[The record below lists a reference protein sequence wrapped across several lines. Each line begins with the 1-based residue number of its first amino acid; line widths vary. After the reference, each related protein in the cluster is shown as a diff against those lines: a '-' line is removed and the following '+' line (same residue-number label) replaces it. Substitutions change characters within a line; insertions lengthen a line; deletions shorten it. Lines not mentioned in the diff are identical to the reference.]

1 MNTIVDS
8 LHDDFRTLLAYLD
21 EKKEVS
27 LRSVA
32 DANLRKTLLIAAASS
47 FERCLTE
54 IVVEYAKEA
63 TSENHVLVWLV
74 KNKAVRGQYHQ
85 WFDWNKKNANR
96 FFSLFGKAFKKYA
109 ETTVKDNEDLRSS
122 IHAFLEIGRLRNQL
136 VHQDFGSF
144 TLEKTSQEIYDLYA
158 SAKKFVEWFP
168 HTIRQ
173 FTEEAVRTD

>member
-8 LHDDFRTLLAYLD
+8 LHRDFHALLEFLG

-27 LRSVA
+27 LQSVA
-32 DANLRKTLLIAAASS
+32 DANLRKTLLMAAASS
-47 FERCLTE
+47 FERCMTD
-54 IVVEYAKEA
+54 IVVDFVKES
-63 TSENHVLVWLV
+63 TSEDHVLVWLV
-74 KNKAVRGQYHQ
+74 KKKAVSRQYHQ
-85 WFDWNKKNANR
+85 WFDWKTQNANR

-144 TLEKTSQEIYDLYA
+144 TLEKTSQEIYDLYS
-158 SAKKFVEWFP
+158 SAEKFVEWFP

-173 FTEEAVRTD
+173 FSEEEARTD

>member
-8 LHDDFRTLLAYLD
+8 LHNDFLSLLAFLD

-32 DANLRKTLLIAAASS
+32 DANLRKTLLMAAASS

-54 IVVEYAKEA
+54 IVLEFVKEA
-63 TSENHVLVWLV
+63 TSDDHVLVSLV
-74 KNKAVRGQYHQ
+74 ENKAVSRQYHQ
-85 WFDWNKKNANR
+85 WFDWRTQNANR
-96 FFSLFGKAFKKYA
+96 FFSLFGKAFKQYA

-144 TLEKTSQEIYDLYA
+144 TLEKTSQEIYDLYS
-158 SAKKFVEWFP
+158 SAEKFVEWFP
-168 HTIRQ
+168 HVIRQ
-173 FTEEAVRTD
+173 FTEEANQTD